1 MSRVRLSLS
10 HRDSEGS
17 PSCVLGLLLVLS
29 SYLVEL
35 LIGWVVFVF
44 SFFGK
49 VFALARAFRQAAIRC
64 LAAVSALIP
73 IAQMKPNS
81 SRPSAVMIFLWSLRV
96 AASLQ

>member
-17 PSCVLGLLLVLS
+17 PSCVLGLLLALS
-29 SYLVEL
+29 SNLMEWF
-35 LIGWVVFVF
+35 IGWAAFVF

-49 VFALARAFRQAAIRC
+49 VFAFAFRHAAIRC

-96 AASLQ
+96 ADNLQ

>member
-17 PSCVLGLLLVLS
+17 PSCVVGLLLALS

-35 LIGWVVFVF
+35 FIRWVVFVF

-49 VFALARAFRQAAIRC
+49 VFAFAVAFRQAAIRS
-64 LAAVSALIP
+64 LAAVSALTP

>member
-35 LIGWVVFVF
+35 LIRWVVF

-73 IAQMKPNS
+73 IAQMKPNR

>member
-17 PSCVLGLLLVLS
+17 PSCVLGLLLALS
-29 SYLVEL
+29 SNWVEL
-35 LIGWVVFVF
+35 FIRWAVFAF

-49 VFALARAFRQAAIRC
+49 AFAFAFAFCQAAIRC
-64 LAAVSALIP
+64 LPAVSALIP
-73 IAQMKPNS
+73 IAQMKPNN
-81 SRPSAVMIFLWSLRV
+81 SRPSAVMIFLWSLRI